1 MSFSKPDSPDPL
13 ATSVQQLSF
22 NQQAAAD
29 QNKNNSYNQST
40 PYGSLSYTADP
51 NSPSGYSI
59 NTSLSPA
66 QQAILNNLQSFQT
79 TQGNTANNLAQNVSG
94 MYSQGPNID
103 PSSTTK
109 QLQSWQQQYVQPLF
123 NQQQSNLNAQLQNQ
137 GLTPGSEAFNNA
149 QNLLARNQGDVT
161 NQFFAQDEPLAFN
174 QAVQQYQLPLQTLQ
188 GLFGETQPTAPT
200 FQGTPSAQ
208 VAPPNYA
215 GAAQSNF
222 SNKQGQFQNTVS
234 DLGQLAGAATN
245 FASSPSGAFG
255 GGWTNGNGLSGAL
268 GYAQAGSN
276 PFLPDGSRNPYYG
289 AG

>member
-1 MSFSKPDSPDPL
+1 MSFSQPNSPDPL
-13 ATSVQQLSF
+13 ATSNQQLSF
-22 NQQAAAD
+22 NEQAAAA

-40 PYGSLSYTADP
+40 PYGSLSYTPDQ

-66 QQAILNNLQSFQT
+66 QQAILNNLQSYQT
-79 TQGNTANNLAQNVSG
+79 TQGNTANALASNVAG

-123 NQQQSNLNAQLQNQ
+123 NQQQSNLDAKLQNQ

-188 GLFGETQPTAPT
+188 GLFGQTQPTAPS
-200 FQGTPSAQ
+200 FQGAPNAQ
-208 VAPPNYA
+208 IAPPNYA

-222 SNKQGQFQNTVS
+222 TNKQGQFQNTIS
-234 DLGQLAGAATN
+234 DLGQLAGS
-245 FASSPSGAFG
+245 ASNLASGIGSFS